1 MDIAPEF
8 SPEEQDVLGHPNTD
22 NNGFDDETALPEN
35 FSDSNTM
42 TKPSESQEG
51 EHEKPVAEEE
61 DERTAKARNHMVPHG
76 ALHAEREER
85 KKAQAEAAEAKAKL
99 ARIEER
105 FKIAREFTENHA
117 GSESFSPLKQPRP
130 EAPDPEKDFVGYV
143 KWIGAKLQN
152 EEAERQKR
160 EAEERQFIE
169 TAKEQEVVKDY
180 FVTSVTALKAE
191 LPDFD
196 EAADFLYE
204 ARVNQLK
211 ALADAYPA
219 FKNADAINAQ
229 IGNELAAIVKGALE
243 SGTNPAQ
250 TIYNY
255 AKNIG
260 FKAKSATGSMAEP
273 MAGGDIAAMRAK
285 KNAARTLTASN
296 GRAIADPVSLEAID
310 AMSDRQFAE
319 WISNPGNERAFNILM
334 RGE

>member
-8 SPEEQDVLGHPNTD
+8 SPEEQDVLGHQNTD
-22 NNGFDDETALPEN
+22 NESFDDETALPEN

-42 TKPSESQEG
+42 TGPSFSQEG
-51 EHEKPVAEEE
+51 EHEKKAGEEE
-61 DERTAKARNHMVPHG
+61 EERTAKARNHMVPHG

-117 GSESFSPLKQPRP
+117 EGESFSPLKQPQM

-143 KWIGAKLQN
+143 KWIGARLQN

-160 EAEERQFIE
+160 EAEERQSIK
-169 TAKEQEVVKDY
+169 AAREQEAVKDY
-180 FVTSVTALKAE
+180 FATSVTALKAE

-260 FKAKSATGSMAEP
+260 FKAKSI
-273 MAGGDIAAMRAK
+273 AGGDIAAMRAK

-296 GRAIADPVSLEAID
+296 GRAIADPISLEAID

-319 WISNPGNERAFNILM
+319 WISNPRNERAFNILM
-334 RGE
+334 KGE